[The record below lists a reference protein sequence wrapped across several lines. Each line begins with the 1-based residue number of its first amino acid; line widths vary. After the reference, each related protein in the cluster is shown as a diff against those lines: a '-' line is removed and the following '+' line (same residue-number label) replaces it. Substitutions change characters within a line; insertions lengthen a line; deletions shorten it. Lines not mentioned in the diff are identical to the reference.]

1 MMIKIASAQY
11 PISYHSTLEDWKSH
25 TEKWIKQAV
34 AEQAAILV
42 FPEYGAMEL
51 VSIFPKAIQQDLQ
64 QQLEQL
70 QTIYPEVCKCYET
83 MASRYNVVI
92 IAPSFPVKEGA
103 VFYNR
108 VNVFSVKGYCGY
120 QDKFFMT
127 RFEDET
133 WHIHSAPKVLTVFQT
148 GAMKFGIQIC
158 YDVEFAI
165 GSKLLCDAGAE
176 LILAPSC
183 TETLRG
189 ATRVHIGARARALE
203 NQCYVLVSQTVGNAF
218 WSPAVDINYGYA
230 AAYVT
235 PDLDFPEEGIHK
247 TGNHQE
253 ECWLYAELDTEKIQK
268 VRNEGQVL
276 NLRSHQTLTYGFKV
290 EEVEIRRVE
299 C

>member
-11 PISYHSTLEDWKSH
+11 PVSYHSSLEDWKSH

-34 AEQAAILV
+34 AEQAAILL

-51 VSIFPKAIQQDLQ
+51 VSIFPIEIQQDLQ
-64 QQLEQL
+64 EQLEQL
-70 QTIYPEVCKCYET
+70 QTIYPDFCHYFET

-92 IAPSFPVKEGA
+92 IASSFPVKEGA

-108 VNVFSVKGYCGY
+108 VNVFSAKGNCGY

-133 WHIHSAPKVLTVFQT
+133 WHINSAPKVLTVFQAET
-148 GAMKFGIQIC
+148 LKFGIQIC

-183 TETLRG
+183 TETISG

-203 NQCYVLVSQTVGNAF
+203 NQCYVLVSQTVGNAL

-230 AAYVT
+230 ATYVT
-235 PDLDFPEEGIHK
+235 PDLDFPEEGILK
-247 TGNHQE
+247 TGNPQE
-253 ECWLYAELDTEKIQK
+253 ECWLYTELDMEKIKK

-276 NLRSHQTLTYGFKV
+276 NFRSHQTLTYGFK
-290 EEVEIRRVE
+290 EERIEVRKVH

>member
-11 PISYHSTLEDWKSH
+11 PISYHSSLEDWKTH
-25 TEKWIKQAV
+25 TEKWIAQAV
-34 AEQAAILV
+34 EQQAGILV

-51 VSIFPKAIQQDLQ
+51 VSIFPKEIQQDLQ
-64 QQLEQL
+64 EQLEQL
-70 QTIYPEVCKCYET
+70 QTIYPEVCKYYET

-108 VNVFSVKGYCGY
+108 VNVFSAKGHCGY

-133 WHIHSAPKVLTVFQT
+133 WHINSAPKVLTVFKT
-148 GAMKFGIQIC
+148 GTLKFGIQIC

-183 TETLRG
+183 TETMRG

-203 NQCYVLVSQTVGNAF
+203 NQCYVLVSQTVGNAL

-230 AAYVT
+230 AAYAT
-235 PDLDFPEEGIHK
+235 PDLDFPEEGILK
-247 TGNHQE
+247 TGNPQE
-253 ECWLYAELDTEKIQK
+253 ESWLYTKLDIEKIQK
-268 VRNEGQVL
+268 VRNVGQVL
-276 NLRSHQTLTYGFKV
+276 NFHSHQSLTYGFK
-290 EEVEIRRVE
+290 EEGVEIRMVE